1 MNTFAPLAGGILASM
16 MALAGLFSWILLLS
30 GRFRPSMLL
39 PESAGLSQTL
49 SWRWFAIQATLLLIA
64 AILVYVRLTQLK
76 QGHRDNV
83 MDNITYG
90 ISSLLFFRV
99 IGDFKHLGIFAPR
112 TSDPFSRLDRK
123 ALSPLFLFWFAL
135 SVFLLF

>member
-1 MNTFAPLAGGILASM
+1 MNPFVLPAGYILSTM
-16 MALAGLFSWILLLS
+16 MALSGLLSFYLLLS
-30 GRFRPSMLL
+30 GRFRPTMLL
-39 PESAGLSQTL
+39 PESAGLSLAQ
-49 SWRWFAIQATLLLIA
+49 SRKWFAIQALMLIIA
-64 AILVYVRLTQLK
+64 AALVIIRLIQLQ

-99 IGDFKHLGIFAPR
+99 IGDFRTFGVFAPR
-112 TSDPFSRLDRK
+112 TADAFSQLDRK

>member
-1 MNTFAPLAGGILASM
+1 MNPFAPLAAYILASM
-16 MALAGLFSWILLLS
+16 MALAGLGSLFLLAS
-30 GRFRPSMLL
+30 GRFRPGMLL
-39 PESAGLSQTL
+39 PESAGLRPGQSR
-49 SWRWFAIQATLLLIA
+49 RWFAIQAVLLIVA
-64 AILVYVRLTQLK
+64 ALLVYVRITQLQ

-99 IGDFKHLGIFAPR
+99 IGDFRYIGFFAPR
-112 TSDPFSRLDRK
+112 SSDPFSVLDKK
-123 ALSPLFLFWFAL
+123 ALTPLFLFWFAL